1 MTAIARFEFEGRP
14 LRVVDVDGQPY
25 WHAPDVCR
33 ALGLKNVT
41 MALRGLK
48 SSEKALI
55 SAEGFDPG
63 RPDHVQELN
72 MVNEP
77 GLWRLIFRS
86 RVAAAE
92 RLQDFVYHEVLPTIR
107 RTGGY
112 GTGNVDIPTLRIL
125 IAQEARPI
133 VEGVVRAIA
142 AETVQADFAI
152 LRREIR
158 TLEGWTL
165 DDWCRRKRTTLAA
178 KQARSIGSALSAI
191 CRGAG
196 LPMGRQA
203 SEYRRG
209 TPPRTYPRT
218 VLELHFARLVDRHA
232 PSPQLALLAAAPAP
246 PQIPA

>member
-1 MTAIARFEFEGRP
+1 MTSALAPFDFQGQAV
-14 LRVVDVDGQPY
+14 RVVLRDGEPL
-25 WHAPDVCR
+25 WVAADVCSVLGIAYHR
-33 ALGLKNVT
+33 DALARLDEDE
-41 MALRGLK
+41 RGSVVVDTL
-48 SSEKALI
+48 
-55 SAEGFDPG
+55 GGP
-63 RPDHVQELN
+63 QETGA
-72 MVNEP
+72 VNES
-77 GLWRLIFRS
+77 GLYHLIFQS
-86 RVAAAE
+86 RKAVAVAF
-92 RLQDFVYHEVLPTIR
+92 RRFVTSEVLPSIR

-112 GTGNVDIPTLRIL
+112 GTLDPAAIRDLVR
-125 IAQEARPI
+125 QEMRSVVAA
-133 VEGVVRAIA
+133 EVRAIA
-142 AETVQADFAI
+142 AETVRADFAL

-165 DDWCRRKRTTLAA
+165 EDFARRRRVPLTA
-178 KQARSIGSALSAI
+178 KQARSIGGALAAI

-232 PSPQLALLAAAPAP
+232 PSPQLALVAAAPAS